1 MEVSNY
7 ERGAGVDRRD
17 RRSRLFIIN
26 IAPRPASRPR
36 CTRRGIVYT
45 DPTYK
50 TWLETFAALIQD
62 DWHRAPLQRI
72 EHISILING
81 PSRRGDIDNHIKSV
95 LDGLVRA
102 GVLRN
107 DNLKVLDSIHAN
119 FSDSKHTDPC
129 IMVQI
134 FD

>member
-1 MEVSNY
+1 MEVSTKRTNV
-7 ERGAGVDRRD
+7 RP
-17 RRSRLFIIN
+17 RLFIVPIV
-26 IAPRPASRPR
+26 PRPASRPR
-36 CTRRGIVYT
+36 CTRRGVVYT

-50 TWLETFAALIQD
+50 TWLETFAALVQD
-62 DWHRAPLQRI
+62 DWFREPLQSI
-72 EHISILING
+72 SHISILING

-102 GVLRN
+102 GILRN
-107 DNLKVLDSIHAN
+107 DNLKVLDSIHAS